1 MHKDKYDPVPHN
13 HEEILADLL
22 KNPEFKK
29 EYEALDEEY
38 KILSACMKAR
48 KRLNLTQEEVAKR
61 MKTSRIVVSRIESPF
76 RVHSPTMNTVRK
88 YAHALG
94 CTLEI
99 KLKPAKK
106 KEGIL
111 NKRTSAHC

>member
-1 MHKDKYDPVPHN
+1 MHKDKYDPVPYSK
-13 HEEILADLL
+13 EEML
-22 KNPEFKK
+22 KDVMANPALKA
-29 EYEALDEEY
+29 EYDALDEEY

-48 KRLNLTQEEVAKR
+48 KRLNLSQEEVAKR

-76 RVHSPTMNTVRK
+76 RIHSPTMNTVRK

-99 KLKPAKK
+99 RLKPAKK
-106 KEGIL
+106 KESLL
-111 NKRTSAHC
+111 NKRTNAHC